1 MNGFLV
7 RTAVTALGLLLAA
20 VLVPGIRVSGLITL
34 VLAAV
39 LFGVVNAVV
48 RPALLRLTVPFTGAM
63 LLVVLLLVNAAMLG
77 LTALLLPGMQ
87 VRGVLAAVLGSLVVS
102 AVGWGASRF
111 VGDDGRIIAHADR
124 RTGTLPPRL

>member
-1 MNGFLV
+1 MNGFLI
-7 RTAVTALGLLLAA
+7 RTVVTALGLLLAA
-20 VLVPGIRVSGLITL
+20 TLVPGIRMSGLITL

-48 RPALLRLTVPFTGAM
+48 RPALLRLAAPFNGVM

-87 VRGVLAAVLGSLVVS
+87 VHGVRAAVLGALVVS

-111 VGDDGRIIAHADR
+111 VGDDGHIAFADR
-124 RTGTLPPRL
+124 PTGTLPPRL

>member
-124 RTGTLPPRL
+124 RTDTLPPRL

>member
-63 LLVVLLLVNAAMLG
+63 LLGVLLLVNAAMLG